1 MYIAMNRFKV
11 GKDTTKEFEEIWLTR
26 ESTLHELAG
35 FIEFHML
42 RGPEHEDHVLYAS
55 HTVWRSK
62 ADFEAWTKSNQF
74 RASHARAN
82 TSDRPK
88 PTYLGHPQFE
98 GFEVFQHIPNKVP
111 AAAE

>member
-11 GKDTTKEFEEIWLTR
+11 AKESTEDFEQIWLTR
-26 ESTLHELAG
+26 ESNLHELDG

-62 ADFEAWTKSNQF
+62 ADFEAWTKSDQF
-74 RASHARAN
+74 RVSHARTN
-82 TSDRPK
+82 TSERK
-88 PTYLGHPQFE
+88 PTYIGHPNFE
-98 GFEVFQHIPNKVP
+98 GFEVFQHIPNKV
-111 AAAE
+111 AEAAE

>member
-1 MYIAMNRFKV
+1 MFIAMNRFKV
-11 GKDTTKEFEEIWLTR
+11 GKESTYDFEQIWLNR
-26 ESTLHELAG
+26 ESNLHELDG

-42 RGPEHEDHVLYAS
+42 RGPEHEDHVLYSS

-62 ADFEAWTKSNQF
+62 ADFEAWTKSDQF

-82 TSDRPK
+82 TSERK

-98 GFEVFQHIPNKVP
+98 GFEVFQHITNPQLV
-111 AAAE
+111 AAE